1 MLKIRV
7 IAMGRLTEAAFREA
21 AGEYAKRISR
31 FYALTVEELKP
42 EPTPASPSRADIDKA
57 LDREAD
63 RILAAVPPRALLWAM
78 CVEGRSLSSEAF
90 SEKIAQ
96 AADSGSGDT
105 GSGHLRPGCQQ
116 RYRFN
121 GQTSC
126 GIFSRSGNFFPVRLL
141 CRHPLRQ
148 QRRPCQNP
156 AAGADHPR
164 LSHRQP
170 GRDIRQQNTH
180 RSKIIPAQ

>member
-31 FYALTVEELKP
+31 FYSLTVEELKP
-42 EPTPASPSRADIDKA
+42 EPIPASPSQADIRKA

-96 AADSGSGDT
+96 AAD
-105 GSGHLRPGCQQ
+105 
-116 RYRFN
+116 
-121 GQTSC
+121 
-126 GIFSRSGNFFPVRLL
+126 
-141 CRHPLRQ
+141 
-148 QRRPCQNP
+148 
-156 AAGADHPR
+156 AGAGEICFVIGSSYGLSDRVKAKAAFR
-164 LSHRQP
+164 LSVSPMTFPHELFRVMLLEQIYRA
-170 GRDIRQQNTH
+170 GEIGAGGKYH
-180 RSKIIPAQ
+180 K

>member
-42 EPTPASPSRADIDKA
+42 EPTPASPSRADIEKA
-57 LDREAD
+57 LAREAD

-90 SEKIAQ
+90 SKKIAQ
-96 AADSGSGDT
+96 AADSGSGEICFVI
-105 GSGHLRPGCQQ
+105 GSSYGLSERVKA
-116 RYRFN
+116 R
-121 GQTSC
+121 
-126 GIFSRSGNFFPVRLL
+126 
-141 CRHPLRQ
+141 
-148 QRRPCQNP
+148 
-156 AAGADHPR
+156 AALR
-164 LSHRQP
+164 LSVSPMTFPHELFRVMLLEQIYRA
-170 GRDIRQQNTH
+170 GEIGAGGKYH
-180 RSKIIPAQ
+180 K

>member
-42 EPTPASPSRADIDKA
+42 EPTPASPSRADIEKA

-96 AADSGSGDT
+96 AADSGSGEICFVI
-105 GSGHLRPGCQQ
+105 GSSYGLSERVKA
-116 RYRFN
+116 R
-121 GQTSC
+121 
-126 GIFSRSGNFFPVRLL
+126 
-141 CRHPLRQ
+141 
-148 QRRPCQNP
+148 
-156 AAGADHPR
+156 AALR
-164 LSHRQP
+164 LSVSPMTFPHELFRVMLLEQIYRA
-170 GRDIRQQNTH
+170 GEIGAGGKYH
-180 RSKIIPAQ
+180 K